1 MKKNPKI
8 EKLLELYWALQDEA
22 NKVTEAEVMAE
33 LEASSEDTYIKNG
46 LKWGATEAENYNM
59 QIYVMLEAFGYM
71 EKSNSE
77 CKGIYLKD

>member
-1 MKKNPKI
+1 
-8 EKLLELYWALQDEA
+8 
-22 NKVTEAEVMAE
+22 MAE

-71 EKSNSE
+71 EKSNDE